1 MTARPSILWREVQ
14 WRGARI
20 RLLLLYCVSLWG
32 LCLDHCSQHGATV
45 STFQPCPV
53 EQGGGERG
61 NKISYIQKEIKRKTR
76 RKVKPSRVCLVRT
89 NDTDKPRD
97 RGHRRPVWAE
107 SGGRIAWGSAFSPP
121 LRCRRI
127 LSKQGMECTPVF
139 HNLFPHSSPLHVYKQ
154 RPEEEGG
161 KRGKE
166 AGESHREPSKYVAR
180 APFSRA
186 KREGEQTGKKG
197 KMVKWW
203 KLGGG

>member
-1 MTARPSILWREVQ
+1 MTPLPSILWREVQ

-20 RLLLLYCVSLWG
+20 RLLLLYRVSLWG
-32 LCLDHCSQHGATV
+32 LCLDHCSQHGATA
-45 STFQPCPV
+45 SMFQPCLV
-53 EQGGGERG
+53 ERGGGERG
-61 NKISYIQKEIKRKTR
+61 SKISSTKQKET
-76 RKVKPSRVCLVRT
+76 VKPSRVCAVRT

-97 RGHRRPVWAE
+97 RGRRRPVWAE

-180 APFSRA
+180 GPFSRA
-186 KREGEQTGKKG
+186 QREGEQTG
-197 KMVKWW
+197 
-203 KLGGG
+203 